1 MARILLAD
9 DHLKLRQILKGLT
22 EAHEGW
28 HVCGETGDG
37 LEAVAKAIEL
47 NPDVV
52 VVDFAMPRLNGL
64 QVAGKVLSACPTLP
78 IILYTVH
85 FFPAMVDEAKKV
97 GIREV
102 VSKSE
107 TAGRLMD
114 VIETLLKEKP
124 SDRASVPSVLPQ
136 PELSDA
142 EIRDDEQKPPEAN

>member
-1 MARILLAD
+1 LARILLAD
-9 DHLKLRQILKGLT
+9 DNLNLRQLLKGLA
-22 EAHEGW
+22 EAHAGW

-37 LEAVAKAIEL
+37 LEAVAKATEL

-52 VVDFAMPRLNGL
+52 VLDFAMPRLNGL
-64 QVAGKVLSACPTLP
+64 QVAVKVLSVRPTLP
-78 IILYTVH
+78 IILHTVH
-85 FFPAMVDEAKKV
+85 FFPAMVDEAKKI

-114 VIETLLKEKP
+114 VIETLLKENP
-124 SDRASVPSVLPQ
+124 SDGASVPSILPQ

-142 EIRDDEQKPPEAN
+142 EIHGDEQKPSEPN

>member
-1 MARILLAD
+1 MQNHLRARSSRSA
-9 DHLKLRQILKGLT
+9 
-22 EAHEGW
+22 
-28 HVCGETGDG
+28 
-37 LEAVAKAIEL
+37 
-47 NPDVV
+47 
-52 VVDFAMPRLNGL
+52 PRLRFPWDC
-64 QVAGKVLSACPTLP
+64 ACPTLP